1 MKLEVQDMFNLPDCM
16 YDYRMGGE
24 EDDRKKIGHCCECDA
39 PLFEGMTA
47 YYVLGSYWCEDCM
60 ENCKE
65 EL

>member
-1 MKLEVQDMFNLPDCM
+1 M

-24 EDDRKKIGHCCECDA
+24 EDDRKKIGHCCECDD

-47 YYVLGSYWCEDCM
+47 YYVLGSYWCEECM